1 MLTRQSN
8 VDGQEFHD
16 ASRDAMSC
24 AATTTF
30 AIETAQ
36 RPFRVDAIE
45 LVTDA
50 TITQDP
56 ANFYALVFRVGGRTV
71 ATYSFATG
79 VNGTLTAAIPR
90 SRRSRPSPARTALPP
105 RATSSTSS
113 RRRTAPPPTSHS
125 SAASSMAA
133 TSAERQPS

>member
-1 MLTRQSN
+1 MLTRQPN
-8 VDGQEFHD
+8 VDGAEFHD

-45 LVTDA
+45 LVTDT

-56 ANFYALVFRVGGRTV
+56 ANFYALTFRVGGRTV

-79 VNGTLTAAIPR
+79 VNGTLTAAT
-90 SRRSRPSPARTALPP
+90 PALATLAAESGQNRVAAKGEVIDVVATKNGTATNLSLL
-105 RATSSTSS
+105 RCVVHG
-113 RRRTAPPPTSHS
+113 RYVG
-125 SAASSMAA
+125 
-133 TSAERQPS
+133 